1 MIFFIGVSVRLFD
14 FVGTGDIDMLLF
26 YVWFD
31 LRIVCKAEL

>member
-14 FVGTGDIDMLLF
+14 FVSTEDRDVFLF

-31 LRIVCKAEL
+31 LRIVCEAEL